1 MECNASF
8 NILIVLEIDN
18 QANKKLRYGIK
29 AMIWTIMCSHD
40 GRSTTLNLG
49 QVFFHEERQNS
60 SQQRPE
66 G

>member
-18 QANKKLRYGIK
+18 QANKKLKYGIK
-29 AMIWTIMCSHD
+29 AMIRTIMCRHD

-49 QVFFHEERQNS
+49 
-60 SQQRPE
+60 
-66 G
+66 

>member
-18 QANKKLRYGIK
+18 QANKLKYGIK
-29 AMIWTIMCSHD
+29 AMIRTIMYRHD

-49 QVFFHEERQNS
+49 
-60 SQQRPE
+60 
-66 G
+66 